1 MFLSSLL
8 DWIFPHTCL
17 LCQRGESLLCDQCQR
32 SLPLQP
38 QTIEVVGLERT
49 LIATDYQQET
59 VQALIKQFK
68 YHNLPQ
74 LGQHL
79 APLLIQL
86 VTLQAMDQDWILVP
100 IPLHAKRLRERD
112 YNQCQLL
119 AEIIGKHFNWPVC
132 SVLQRQRSTRAQ
144 AKLNKQQR
152 LKNMAGAFSLSST
165 TILNNRNIILI
176 DDVVTTG
183 ATLEAAAAVLRP
195 LQPARIW
202 GLALARNQSLRH

>member
-8 DWIFPHTCL
+8 DWIFPYTCL
-17 LCQRGESLLCDQCQR
+17 LCQRGESLLCDQCQQ

-74 LGQHL
+74 LGHYL

-86 VTLQAMDQDWILVP
+86 ITLQVMDPDWILVP
-100 IPLHAKRLRERD
+100 IPLHTKRLRERD
-112 YNQCQLL
+112 YNQCQIL
-119 AEIIGKHFNWPVC
+119 AEIIGKHFNWPV
-132 SVLQRQRSTRAQ
+132 SDVLQRQRSTRAQ

-152 LKNMAGAFSLSST
+152 LKNMAGAFTLSSSA
-165 TILNNRNIILI
+165 ILNNCNIILI

-195 LQPARIW
+195 HQPARIW